1 MHSRVTLAL
10 LLAGI
15 ARTAGAADPEP
26 RWRTLNRDARAAIQA
41 NDYTKLRALLL
52 ELKPLLP
59 GNVRIAYNLAV
70 AEAKLG
76 NASGAVAALR
86 RVARMGLIF
95 DLAADDDFSALRDSA
110 EFRAVL
116 KQMDENRKPVMHS
129 AEAFALG
136 DADLIP
142 EDIAFDPKTGRY
154 LISSVRTN
162 RVVTSDG
169 KLFARTPMCA
179 FALRVDAARRILWVS
194 TGGWNV
200 GESFTVADK
209 DKTALLAFDLDSGE
223 LKQRIDSPVPGLFG
237 DMTISHGGDLYV
249 SEGTYGAVFRLPA
262 GRTALERLDTPGEFA
277 SPQTPVL
284 STDEKVLYVPDYVRG
299 IAAMD
304 LKTRAIEWL
313 QPADDIALSG
323 IDGLYLHRGSFIAVQ
338 NGTTP
343 GRVIRFSADLKKQ
356 EVLEA
361 NWDGL
366 GEPTHGTIVGNDFLF
381 IANGGWPEY
390 DREGK
395 KKAGSAPVRSAVR
408 KLTLR

>member
-1 MHSRVTLAL
+1 MRSRLTPVLVLAM
-10 LLAGI
+10 
-15 ARTAGAADPEP
+15 TAGLANAADPEP
-26 RWRTLNRDARAAIQA
+26 RWRTLNRDARVAIQA
-41 NDYTKLRALLL
+41 GDYAKVLGLLL
-52 ELKPLLP
+52 ELGPLLP

-76 NASGAVAALR
+76 NAAAAVATLR
-86 RVARMGLIF
+86 RLASMGLIY
-95 DLAADDDFSALRDSA
+95 DLAADNDFSGLRESP

-116 KQMDENRKPVMHS
+116 KKMDENRKSMMHS
-129 AEAFALG
+129 SEAFALAE
-136 DADLIP
+136 ADLLP
-142 EDIAFDPKTGRY
+142 EDIAFDPKTRRY
-154 LISSVRTN
+154 FISSVRTD
-162 RVVTSDG
+162 RVITTDG

-200 GESFTVADK
+200 GESFTDADK
-209 DKTALLAFDLDSGE
+209 DKTALMAFDLDSGE
-223 LKQRIDSPVPGLFG
+223 LKQRVDSPVAGLFG
-237 DMTISHGGDLYV
+237 DMTISRGGDLYV

-262 GRTALERLDTPGEFA
+262 GGAKLERIDTPGEFA

-284 STDEKVLYVPDYVRG
+284 SADERLLYVPDYVRG

-304 LKTRAIEWL
+304 LKSGKVEWL
-313 QPADDIALSG
+313 QPAADIALSG

-338 NGTTP
+338 NGTSP
-343 GRVIRFSADLKKQ
+343 PRVIRFSSDLIKQ

-366 GEPTHGTIVGNDFLF
+366 GEPTHGTFVGDDFLF

-390 DREGK
+390 DRDGK
-395 KKAGSAPVRSAVR
+395 KKAGSAPVRSVIR
-408 KLTLR
+408 KMTLR